1 MTALDSSPH
10 TRFLAHGGH
19 MGAAIAAFDW
29 GSTPLGALAQWPAY
43 LRTAT
48 SIMLAS
54 DRAMVMM
61 WGPTGILI
69 FNDAYADFAGQLRR
83 RELGVPVREAWPEVA
98 DFNDNVLDVV
108 LAGGTLG
115 YRDQRMM
122 LQRDVG
128 LEDSWLCLDYSAVRD
143 EEGVPRGVLVILE
156 ETTARVHVEQR
167 LSIAQAAGGVGT
179 FEWFPDSGRLEVSEQ
194 YLKLWGLA
202 PGTEV
207 TDALLMSLLHPD
219 DVGVAGLKRLDEQGN
234 PLAYGEFRRVD
245 PDTGETRWLARRG
258 EVVSSP
264 ESGRRRYVGVIA
276 DITERRQT
284 EQALRDS
291 EQRWRNLFEQMREGF
306 FIGQAVR
313 GGDGAIADFRM
324 NMLNPAFQQQTGID
338 TAWADGRM
346 MSEITPSIRDE
357 LVVIYS
363 AVLDGS
369 RRGQFE
375 IQVPELE
382 NRWFEVRAQRIDE
395 DSFAALF
402 IDISGRK
409 TAEQLIIE
417 SELRFR
423 SFAQSMPNHVWT
435 ATPAGELDWF
445 NERIHDYAGV
455 ASAALE
461 GAGWLRLL
469 HADDR
474 ARHAQA
480 WQQAIEGG
488 DGFEIEYRLLRHDG
502 AYRWH
507 IGRAVPMC
515 NEAGEIERW
524 IGSNTDIEEQK
535 VAEAALSQLATTLEQ
550 RVEERTGELLAMQE
564 TLRHSQ
570 KMEALGK
577 LTGGVAHD
585 FNNLLQVISGNLQLL
600 ARELGGDARAG
611 RRIANALAGVARGA
625 RLASQL
631 LAFGRR
637 QPLEP
642 KVLNL
647 SRLVMGIDD
656 MLRRALGEAI
666 EIETVTAGGLWNT
679 FADPAQVENAL
690 LNLAINGRDAMTQGG
705 RLTIELRNAW
715 LDDVYAGA
723 HAELRPG
730 QYVMLA
736 VSDTGSGIPPEV
748 LEHVF
753 EPFFTT
759 KPEGQGTGLGLSMVY
774 GFAKQSGGH
783 VAIYSEPGQGTTV
796 KLYLPRNEQAEDVA
810 NDSPVQP
817 AEGGNETVLVAEDDD
832 EVSATVVELLSELG
846 YRVLKARD
854 AEAALSII
862 ESGIAI
868 DLLFTDVVMPG
879 KLKSPEMARK
889 ARERIPGLAVLFT
902 SGYTDN
908 AIVHGGRLEPGVEL
922 LSKPYTREALAHKVR
937 SVLTQQRRRDG
948 DG

>member
-1 MTALDSSPH
+1 MTAPDSSDRFP
-10 TRFLAHGGH
+10 FLAHGGH

-29 GSTPLGALAQWPAY
+29 SATPLGPLSQWPAH

-61 WGPTGILI
+61 WGRTGILV
-69 FNDAYADFAGQLRR
+69 FNDAYAASAGHSRR
-83 RELGVPVREAWPEVA
+83 RELGLPVQQAWPEVA
-98 DFNDNVLDVV
+98 DFNSNVLDVV

-143 EEGVPRGVLVILE
+143 EQGVPCGVLVILE

-179 FEWFPDSGRLEVSEQ
+179 FEWFPDSGRLEVSDQ
-194 YLKLWGLA
+194 YLRLWNLP

-207 TDALLMSLLHPD
+207 TDALLLRLLHPD
-219 DVGVAGLKRLDEQGN
+219 DVGVAGVKRLDDRGN
-234 PLAYGEFRRVD
+234 PLAYSEFRRVD
-245 PDTGETRWLARRG
+245 PDTGEVRWLARRG

-313 GGDGAIADFRM
+313 AGNGAIADFRM
-324 NMLNPAFQQQTGID
+324 VTLNPAFQQQTGID
-338 TAWADGRM
+338 TAWAEGRM

-357 LVVIYS
+357 LTAIYS
-363 AVLDGS
+363 AVLDGN

-417 SELRFR
+417 SEWRFR

-435 ATPAGELDWF
+435 ATPGGELDWF
-445 NERIHDYAGV
+445 NDRVHEYAG
-455 ASAALE
+455 AAAGPLQ

-480 WQQAIEGG
+480 WQAAIAGG
-488 DGFEIEYRLLRHDG
+488 TGFEIEYRLLRHDG

-507 IGRAVPMC
+507 IGRAVPMRSSS
-515 NEAGEIERW
+515 GEIERW
-524 IGSNTDIEEQK
+524 IGSNTDIEAQK
-535 VAEAALSQLATTLEQ
+535 VAEAALSQLAANLEQ
-550 RVEERTGELLAMQE
+550 RVEERTGELLATQE

-600 ARELGGDARAG
+600 TRELGADARAG
-611 RRIANALAGVARGA
+611 RRITNALAGVARGA

-666 EIETVTAGGLWNT
+666 EIEIVTAGGLWNT

-715 LDDVYAGA
+715 LDDAYVEP
-723 HAELRPG
+723 HAELRAG

-736 VSDTGSGIPPEV
+736 VSDTGSGIPAEV

-796 KLYLPRNEQAEDVA
+796 KLYLPRNEQAEDIV
-810 NDSPVQP
+810 NDHPMPP
-817 AEGGNETVLVAEDDD
+817 AEGGNETILVAEDDD

-862 ESGIAI
+862 DSGIGI

-879 KLKSPEMARK
+879 RLKSPEMARQ
-889 ARERIPGLAVLFT
+889 ARERIPRLAVLFT

-937 SVLTQQRRRDG
+937 SVLVQQRRRDG
-948 DG
+948 A